1 MGAAK
6 VVTPDLK
13 INPMLKYFFLF
24 FFLSTHLLFADIKLM
39 KYIPID
45 TEESLKRI
53 QEGAIVI
60 DVRYPNEHNK
70 IRIENSYNIPFK
82 EITVEKINSI
92 NPDNKDIIIH
102 CTAGITSKKVADNLV
117 AQGYQ
122 GTIYEMDKG
131 LIDWVNLGFK
141 TEQGI

>member
-1 MGAAK
+1 
-6 VVTPDLK
+6 
-13 INPMLKYFFLF
+13 
-24 FFLSTHLLFADIKLM
+24 M
-39 KYIPID
+39 KYTPID
-45 TEESLKRI
+45 TEESFKRI

-60 DVRYPNEHNK
+60 DVRYPKEHNM
-70 IRIENSYNIPFK
+70 IRIENSHNIPFK

-117 AQGYQ
+117 SEGYQ
-122 GTIYEMDKG
+122 GIIYEMDKG
-131 LIDWVNLGFK
+131 LIDWINLGFK

>member
-1 MGAAK
+1 
-6 VVTPDLK
+6 
-13 INPMLKYFFLF
+13 
-24 FFLSTHLLFADIKLM
+24 M

-60 DVRYPNEHNK
+60 DVRYPNEYNK

-117 AQGYQ
+117 APGYK
-122 GTIYEMDKG
+122 GTIYEMYKG

>member
-1 MGAAK
+1 
-6 VVTPDLK
+6 
-13 INPMLKYFFLF
+13 
-24 FFLSTHLLFADIKLM
+24 M

-70 IRIENSYNIPFK
+70 IRIENSHNIPFK

-92 NPDNKDIIIH
+92 NPDNKDII
-102 CTAGITSKKVADNLV
+102 CLLYTSPSPRD
-117 AQGYQ
+117 
-122 GTIYEMDKG
+122 
-131 LIDWVNLGFK
+131 
-141 TEQGI
+141 

>member
-1 MGAAK
+1 
-6 VVTPDLK
+6 
-13 INPMLKYFFLF
+13 MLKYFFLF
-24 FFLSTHLLFADIKLM
+24 FFLSTHLLFADNKLM
-39 KYIPID
+39 TYIPID
-45 TEESLKRI
+45 TEEALKRI

-70 IRIENSYNIPFK
+70 IRIENSHNIPFK

>member
-1 MGAAK
+1 
-6 VVTPDLK
+6 
-13 INPMLKYFFLF
+13 MLKYFFLF
-24 FFLSTHLLFADIKLM
+24 FFLSSHLLFADNKLM

-102 CTAGITSKKVADNLV
+102 LS
-117 AQGYQ
+117 
-122 GTIYEMDKG
+122 
-131 LIDWVNLGFK
+131 LIH
-141 TEQGI
+141 I